1 MKQDIIYGFA
11 IVGVCVVAIIIA
23 MILSFVKEEFQEWR
37 RKGCKIKCLC
47 KHKYK
52 YDWTY
57 GINYS
62 QHCELGLK
70 CEKCGKIKQ
79 LWVDYDSFKD
89 M

>member
-11 IVGVCVVAIIIA
+11 IFGICVVAVILA

-37 RKGCKIKCLC
+37 KKGCKIKFLC

-52 YDWTY
+52 YDWTC
-57 GINYS
+57 GGGHS
-62 QHCELGLK
+62 QLGLK
-70 CEKCGKIKQ
+70 CCKCGKKKQ
-79 LWVDYDSFKD
+79 LWIDYDSFKD